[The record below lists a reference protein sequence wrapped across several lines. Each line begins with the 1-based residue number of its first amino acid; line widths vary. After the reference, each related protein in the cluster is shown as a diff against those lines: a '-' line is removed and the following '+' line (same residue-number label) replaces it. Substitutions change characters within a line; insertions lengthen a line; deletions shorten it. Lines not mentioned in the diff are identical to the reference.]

1 MPRLPIE
8 HGDTGAEAREKIN
21 DSRNELLENVQN
33 FRPLQYEDEN
43 SEHSRGGHFGYH

>member
-33 FRPLQYEDEN
+33 FRPHIEN
-43 SEHSRGGHFGYH
+43 GVWWIRKINT